1 MMNKDEIR
9 QNIIQ
14 EIEKVKAHIVELTK
28 SAQPVKPDDAIGRI
42 SRMDAIN
49 NKAVTEAG
57 LRAAKS
63 KLAKLEHASKHLD
76 DEDFGKCSSC
86 GGQIPIKRIMYL
98 PESTYC
104 VGCAR

>member
-14 EIEKVKAHIVELTK
+14 EIEKVKAHIVELT
-28 SAQPVKPDDAIGRI
+28 RI